1 VAPMLHARGENFD
14 ERNPLAHLV
23 LGLLSLGSR
32 LDGLLAA
39 HPGAPDDAPS
49 PSDGHPWDD
58 AVLGMI
64 ALRERLLGHLEAGC
78 PAVDAGSVV
87 DAGSGVDDAPVVARG
102 RPREVLR

>member
-1 VAPMLHARGENFD
+1 MAPMLHARGENFD
-14 ERNPLAHLV
+14 ERNQLAQLV

-39 HPGAPDDAPS
+39 HPGGQGDAPS

-64 ALRERLLGHLEAGC
+64 ALRARLLEHLEAGC
-78 PAVDAGSVV
+78 PVP
-87 DAGSGVDDAPVVARG
+87 APRRDEPPVLARG

>member
-1 VAPMLHARGENFD
+1 MAPMLHARGENFD
-14 ERNPLAHLV
+14 ERNPLTLLV

-39 HPGAPDDAPS
+39 HPGEPDDAPD
-49 PSDGHPWDD
+49 PGDGHPWDD

-78 PAVDAGSVV
+78 PVPATQVDEP
-87 DAGSGVDDAPVVARG
+87 PVRARG

>member
-1 VAPMLHARGENFD
+1 MAPMLHARGENFD
-14 ERNPLAHLV
+14 ERNPLAQLV

-64 ALRERLLGHLEAGC
+64 ALRSRLLVHLEAGC
-78 PAVDAGSVV
+78 PVPAG
-87 DAGSGVDDAPVVARG
+87 DDGSGVEPVAVRG